1 MGPGE
6 EMLTL
11 SLRERDKIA
20 VLRAVEDGLL
30 RPCEGAKK
38 LGISS
43 RQFRRL
49 RRNSELEGDGSVI
62 HGLRGR
68 SSNHRLDEALRARA
82 LERAGE
88 AVYHDFGP
96 TLLAEHLSRDS
107 SIGPISSRTL
117 RNWMIAAGLWSVS
130 ERKLRHRSRRERR
143 AAFGELVQ
151 MDTSIH
157 EWFEGRSAEEPV
169 LIAMIDDATSRL
181 FARFATSDSGG
192 ANRRVLA
199 GYIERFGRMGAL
211 YVDHATHFQAQKRSR
226 ELADEPPMSSVI
238 KRALESLNIGL
249 ISALSPQAKGRVE
262 RLFKTLQDRLLKE
275 MRVAGIS
282 TIESANQ
289 FLEQS
294 FIPFWNERFSVN
306 PQIPQDFHR
315 PLPEGVDLTEI
326 FGELHT
332 RQIRADFTIRY
343 ENVFYQVPKRLAAAA
358 MPGTKLKVLRRLD
371 GKLSFKWGPRDL
383 ELIKLPGLPNSPE
396 KPERKHIPP
405 RPRSQPDHPWRRSNW
420 VFSVKD

>member
-1 MGPGE
+1 M
-6 EMLTL
+6 
-11 SLRERDKIA
+11 SLRERDRIA
-20 VLRAVEDGLL
+20 VLREVEEGLI
-30 RPCEGAKK
+30 RPCDGARK

-49 RRNSELEGDGSVI
+49 RRSSEVKGDAAVI

-68 SSNHRLDEALRARA
+68 SSNHRLDEELRARV
-82 LERAGE
+82 LERASE
-88 AVYHDFGP
+88 TVYHDFGP
-96 TLLAEHLSRDS
+96 TLLAEHLSRDIG
-107 SIGPISSRTL
+107 IGPISSRTL
-117 RNWMIAAGLWSVS
+117 RNWMIAAGLWSVA

-143 AAFGELVQ
+143 AAFGELTQ

-157 EWFEGRSAEEPV
+157 DWFEGRSAEEPV

-181 FARFATSDSGG
+181 FARFAASDSGI
-192 ANRRVLA
+192 ANRRLLA

-238 KRALESLNIGL
+238 KKALESLGIEL

-275 MRVAGIS
+275 MRVARIS
-282 TIESANQ
+282 TIEVANQ

-294 FIPFWNERFSVN
+294 FIPFWNERFTVRPEISH
-306 PQIPQDFHR
+306 DFHR
-315 PLPEGVDLTEI
+315 PLSDGADLMEI
-326 FGELHT
+326 FAELYT
-332 RQIRADFTIRY
+332 RQVRADFTIRY
-343 ENVFYQVPKRLAAAA
+343 ENVYYQVPKDLAAAA
-358 MPGTKLKVLRRLD
+358 MPRTRLTVLRRLD

-383 ELIKLPGLPNSPE
+383 HLIRLPGLPDSPL
-396 KPERKHIPP
+396 KAARDHIPP
-405 RPRSQPDHPWRRSNW
+405 KPRSQPDHPWRRSNW
-420 VFSVKD
+420 FFSVKD